1 MSQNTSISYVCKGE
15 NFRILSEADTEKC
28 LEPLQARYTARNAE
42 RKDDDSGAGVGGS
55 KPAAKDD
62 APVDPEDPQ
71 VAVAMEVQD

>member
-1 MSQNTSISYVCKGE
+1 M
-15 NFRILSEADTEKC
+15 
-28 LEPLQARYTARNAE
+28 EPLQARYTARNAE